1 MRKIFVFILLS
12 FLISFDVN
20 AFTLSQSV
28 NSDHRDEK
36 NMLRDQYRN
45 PLETLNF
52 FRVEPSMTIVEL
64 SPGRGWYTEILAKYM
79 F

>member
-36 NMLRDQYRN
+36 NMLRDRYRN
-45 PLETLNF
+45 PIETLNF
-52 FRVEPSMTIVEL
+52 FSV
-64 SPGRGWYTEILAKYM
+64 
-79 F
+79 